1 MEYDYDLF
9 KTYII
14 NILKNN
20 YPKTSDRKIGEN
32 ISNLKNVK
40 IIFDG
45 YSNKIPI
52 GDNDFL
58 YKEQGNKNIEG
69 WVMFVHKDALTENFV
84 FPEHQKID
92 WPEHPEGLP
101 DWQIVRRPDEEV
113 CLWTWYDKENDSW
126 DVLTLEERMEVNNTL
141 TEQIVM
147 NVLEG
152 LNNSLT

>member
-1 MEYDYDLF
+1 MQYDYELF

>member
-1 MEYDYDLF
+1 MQYDYNLF
-9 KTYII
+9 KTYVV
-14 NILKNN
+14 NILKKN
-20 YPKTSDRKIGEN
+20 YPKTSDREIGKN

-52 GDNDFL
+52 GDNNFL
-58 YKEQGNKNIEG
+58 YKEQGNKNVEA

-84 FPEHQKID
+84 FPEHQRIPWID
-92 WPEHPEGLP
+92 HPEGLP
-101 DWQIVRRPDEEV
+101 DWQTVRRPDEEV
-113 CLWTWYDKENDSW
+113 CLWTWYDKEKDSW
-126 DVLTLEERMEVNNTL
+126 DVLTLEERMEHNNTL

>member
-1 MEYDYDLF
+1 MQYDYNLF
-9 KTYII
+9 KTYVV
-14 NILKNN
+14 NILKKN
-20 YPKTSDRKIGEN
+20 YPKTSDREIGKN

-52 GDNDFL
+52 GDNNFL
-58 YKEQGNKNIEG
+58 YKEQGNKNVEA

-84 FPEHQKID
+84 FPEHQRIPWID
-92 WPEHPEGLP
+92 HPEGLP
-101 DWQIVRRPDEEV
+101 DWQTVRRPDEEV
-113 CLWTWYDKENDSW
+113 CLWTWYDKEKDSW

>member
-1 MEYDYDLF
+1 MTTQTVTTKHQSRASQF
-9 KTYII
+9 
-14 NILKNN
+14 
-20 YPKTSDRKIGEN
+20 
-32 ISNLKNVK
+32 
-40 IIFDG
+40 
-45 YSNKIPI
+45 
-52 GDNDFL
+52 
-58 YKEQGNKNIEG
+58 
-69 WVMFVHKDALTENFV
+69 WALTKPRVTQLAV
-84 FPEHQKID
+84 FCAVIGMFLGT
-92 WPEHPEGLP
+92 PEGLP

>member
-1 MEYDYDLF
+1 MQYDYNLF
-9 KTYII
+9 KTYVV
-14 NILKNN
+14 NILKKN
-20 YPKTSDRKIGEN
+20 YPKTSDREIGKN

-52 GDNDFL
+52 GDNNFL
-58 YKEQGNKNIEG
+58 YKEQGNKNVEA
-69 WVMFVHKDALTENFV
+69 WVMLVHKDALTENFV
-84 FPEHQKID
+84 FPEHQRIPWID
-92 WPEHPEGLP
+92 HPEGLP
-101 DWQIVRRPDEEV
+101 DWQTVRRPDEEV
-113 CLWTWYDKENDSW
+113 CLWTWYDKEKDSW
-126 DVLTLEERMEVNNTL
+126 DVLTLEERMEHNNTL